1 MAYFVE
7 YTIPDPEDDDHYEIP
22 VNEKEPGYTVPLTET
37 DAEIV
42 DVEQLSARSGVFG
55 ASLEEAKKAAE
66 EIITHSKSTKAALY
80 EDPTNSTSQGD
91 GKLVAKYT
99 QTDGWQE
106 T

>member
-1 MAYFVE
+1 MAYYVE

-22 VNEKEPGYTVPLTET
+22 VNEKESGYTVPLTET

-55 ASLEEAKKAAE
+55 ASLEEAKEAAE

-80 EDPTNSTSQGD
+80 EDPTNSTAQGD
-91 GKLVAKYT
+91 GELVAKYT
-99 QTDGWQE
+99 QTGGWQE
-106 T
+106 V